1 MSMDT
6 CPPNALPALR
16 SPRHKPGRGNDVS
29 AAEAKE
35 IQLCA
40 LLEGLPMQA
49 LPDRYGRT
57 RRTISRVLKRPS
69 FQAMK
74 DQIDAETVTE
84 ARQVLASHRTTAAQ
98 AWVRAMQTAAQKGWH
113 QGARDLLLHTGTID
127 PVNQNGSGPSV
138 VVNIGQLTTGELRRV
153 PPDIVWREDIPE
165 DPHEPR

>member
-1 MSMDT
+1 MSLDT
-6 CPPNALPALR
+6 CPTNLLPALR
-16 SPRHKPGRGNDVS
+16 VRRHKPGRGNDVS

-49 LPDRYGRT
+49 LADRFGRT
-57 RRTISRVLKRPS
+57 RRTISRVLRRPT

-98 AWVRAMQTAAQKGWH
+98 AWIRAMQTAAQKGWH

-127 PVNQNGSGPSV
+127 PVTQNGSGPSV
-138 VVNIGQLTTGELRRV
+138 VVNIGTGTAGESRSL
-153 PPDIVWREDIPE
+153 PDIVWRDGTAEE
-165 DPHEPR
+165 TNAPR